1 MRTCLGRTVGV
12 QSMGEHTAIEMIGSD
27 RPGVLSEIFAVL
39 TNLRCN
45 IVAAEVWTH
54 NARLACVVYVTDDI
68 RLGPIEDMEKFSIM
82 KEQLCNVL
90 EVSED
95 RKRVK
100 TDFSVGLTHTDR
112 RLHQMMFADR
122 DYENSPSLVSK
133 GDRSIRPHIT
143 IEYCKEKEYSVVNV
157 RCQDRPKLLFD
168 TVCTLTDMQYVVFH
182 GTIDSDGPKAIQVCT
197 RNHFYGLFL
206 PCFIMVMAYGGVLIS
221 PAPWCSCHVKRYL
234 WQHFRP
240 RVTLIIAMV
249 RARDVGPRW

>member
-1 MRTCLGRTVGV
+1 
-12 QSMGEHTAIEMIGSD
+12 MGQHTAIEMTGSD

-39 TNLRCN
+39 TNLKCN
-45 IVAAEVWTH
+45 IVGGEMWTH
-54 NARLACVVYVTDDI
+54 NGRLACVVYVTDDI

-133 GDRSIRPHIT
+133 GDRSIRPQIT
-143 IEYCKEKEYSVVNV
+143 IENCKEKDYSVVNI
-157 RCQDRPKLLFD
+157 RCKDRPKLVFD

-182 GTIDSDGPKAIQVCT
+182 GTIDSEGPKAIQVYT
-197 RNHFYGLFL
+197 THFSGFFL
-206 PCFIMVMAYGGVLIS
+206 LMA
-221 PAPWCSCHVKRYL
+221 CHTGAGY
-234 WQHFRP
+234 
-240 RVTLIIAMV
+240 VT
-249 RARDVGPRW
+249 

>member
-1 MRTCLGRTVGV
+1 
-12 QSMGEHTAIEMIGSD
+12 MGQHTAIEMTGSD

-39 TNLRCN
+39 TNLKCN
-45 IVAAEVWTH
+45 IVGGEMWTH
-54 NARLACVVYVTDDI
+54 NGRLACVVYVADDT
-68 RLGPIEDMEKFSIM
+68 RLGPIEDMEKLSIM

-122 DYENSPSLVSK
+122 DYENNPSLVSK

-143 IEYCKEKEYSVVNV
+143 IENCKEKDYSVVNI
-157 RCQDRPKLLFD
+157 RCKDRPKLVFD

-182 GTIDSDGPKAIQVCT
+182 GTIDSEGPKAIQVYT
-197 RNHFYGLFL
+197 RVNFL
-206 PCFIMVMAYGGVLIS
+206 VFSFSWHVMV
-221 PAPWCSCHVKRYL
+221 CHAGAGY
-234 WQHFRP
+234 
-240 RVTLIIAMV
+240 VT
-249 RARDVGPRW
+249 